1 MKMTITLPE
10 KLSNALQEEAER
22 RLLTVPETL
31 RAILSESFT
40 KPSSPG
46 PMATQPSPA
55 GAQGGARA
63 TRDEK
68 LAALLAMSDAEMT
81 ERLKEI
87 GYFPKDFTDTYLT
100 AADPCAPDGRWRK
113 HVIVT
118 AGPEREY
125 WQVGHAKDGT
135 EAKMDTHQWESRLRV
150 FSKTDLLLADLKK
163 EKLL

>member
-10 KLSNALQEEAER
+10 KLSKALQEEADR

-40 KPSSPG
+40 KSYSPG
-46 PMATQPSPA
+46 PMATQPAPA
-55 GAQGGARA
+55 GTQGGGRA
-63 TRDEK
+63 GKDERA
-68 LAALLAMSDAEMT
+68 AALLAMSDAEMT

-87 GYFPKDFTDTYLT
+87 GYFPKDGTDTYLT

-118 AGPEREY
+118 NGLEREY
-125 WQVGHAKDGT
+125 WQLGHAKDGT
-135 EAKMDTHQWESRLRV
+135 EASMATHQWESRLRV
-150 FSKTDLLLADLKK
+150 FKHTDQLLADLKK
-163 EKLL
+163 EKML